1 MIDFFRSDSQS
12 QSYAI
17 KAQRKKTLHTP
28 LRHGFYSGFSKTSA
42 WGMVLSLCCLIGQ
55 ASPSG
60 SAWADC
66 QSSYKQAIDLLDV
79 TTKKASKN
87 EHPDADA
94 FSSQFKTMV
103 GNLQS
108 QKCLPELMSLI
119 QHIQSEQQK
128 LPSSTLPAEAKN
140 NRTPITD

>member
-1 MIDFFRSDSQS
+1 MISFFRSNL
-12 QSYAI
+12 
-17 KAQRKKTLHTP
+17 QRQAPALKTQPNQFSGQHFYP
-28 LRHGFYSGFSKTSA
+28 LFYKLSA
-42 WGMVLSLCCLIGQ
+42 WGMVFGILFGFIGCS
-55 ASPSG
+55 ALYE

-66 QSSYKQAIDLLDV
+66 QSNYKQAMDLLDT
-79 TTKKASKN
+79 TTKKASQN

-94 FSSQFKTMV
+94 FSSQFKTIV
-103 GNLQS
+103 GSLQS

-128 LPSSTLPAEAKN
+128 IPSSTFPAEAKD